1 MADLRPWRTTELR
14 VLVASNDAMHAAEMT
29 GRSPR
34 ATQDAARR
42 FGLPVP
48 RMPHAC
54 YWPEATRQRA
64 LRMRASGAS
73 VAQISQALGV
83 PFGTARRWVYDQKE
97 KAA

>member
-14 VLVASNDAMHAAEMT
+14 ALAASNDALHAAELT

-42 FGLPVP
+42 FGLAAP

-54 YWPEATRQRA
+54 YWPDSTRQRA
-64 LRMRASGAS
+64 LRLRAAGKS
-73 VAQISQALGV
+73 VAQISKATGV
-83 PFGTARRWVYDQKE
+83 PFGTVRRWVYDQKE

>member
-1 MADLRPWRTTELR
+1 MAGLRPWLTTELR
-14 VLVASNDAMHAAEMT
+14 ALAASSDALHAAELT

-34 ATQDAARR
+34 AAQEAARR

-73 VAQISQALGV
+73 VAKISQALGV
-83 PFGTARRWVYDQKE
+83 PFGTARRWVYEQKE
-97 KAA
+97 KAE